1 MAKKASS
8 TSETRITITLTENQG
23 DIAYIGNA
31 TIQRGNQA
39 HVTQFEYFDLDD
51 VSSAVAAA
59 LQQLAETHANLLP
72 ATAQPAAPEE
82 PPAEDDDPPEVD
94 PDTDTPAEHDDPPD
108 DAQNDDEALPE
119 EDSPK
124 DEQQTL
130 F

>member
-51 VSSAVAAA
+51 VASAVAAA

-72 ATAQPAAPEE
+72 ATVQPAAPEE
-82 PPAEDDDPPEVD
+82 PPAEDDPPEVD
-94 PDTDTPAEHDDPPD
+94 PDIDTPAEHDDPPD
-108 DAQNDDEALPE
+108 DAQNDDEALPG

-124 DEQQTL
+124 DKQQTL